1 VNVPPLAKVDYRSG
15 LIEPYMKYKERGGK
29 LKFDNRVNENVAMVY
44 TYPGI
49 HPEFVDKLSDYDG
62 IVIVGTG
69 IGHVPT
75 NPFGDKLAKRITP
88 NLKALVD
95 SGIPVAFA
103 SQCIFGRINMDMYAA
118 GRMLQDAGVFGH
130 LMDWTPETAY
140 AKMCWVLGHEKK
152 MEKVK
157 EEMMR
162 NIAGEITE
170 RSEVL

>member
-1 VNVPPLAKVDYRSG
+1 
-15 LIEPYMKYKERGGK
+15 
-29 LKFDNRVNENVAMVY
+29 
-44 TYPGI
+44 
-49 HPEFVDKLSDYDG
+49 
-62 IVIVGTG
+62 
-69 IGHVPT
+69 
-75 NPFGDKLAKRITP
+75 
-88 NLKALVD
+88 
-95 SGIPVAFA
+95 
-103 SQCIFGRINMDMYAA
+103 
-118 GRMLQDAGVFGH
+118 MLQDAGVFGH